1 MADGLRLRIDSSAT
15 RSALADLDRRA
26 NRATM
31 WALRE
36 VGRRVRREA
45 RRPAPV
51 YHGPPR
57 TADVYGT
64 QVDVEPGELKKAIR
78 SSRRLKNYGKGEYGL
93 TVGPRGDHVHLYA
106 NKQEALTPYMKT
118 GYEAAVR
125 DAVELHAKAWERAM
139 RR

>member
-1 MADGLRLRIDSSAT
+1 MADGIRFRIDSAPTIRELSEI
-15 RSALADLDRRA
+15 DRRA

-45 RRPAPV
+45 RSRAPV
-51 YHGPPR
+51 YHGPER
-57 TADVYGT
+57 TADVYGQ
-64 QVDVEPGELKKAIR
+64 QVEMTPGELKKSIR

-93 TVGPRGDHVHLYA
+93 TVGPRGEHVHLYA
-106 NKQEALTPYMKT
+106 NRQEALTPYMKA